1 MAQSSSPPSTWSTDG
16 AVGVT
21 TSQTSVTGAGS
32 EEEDMEVR
40 EEDERERVSVLGFRK
55 RCGFGEGKRR
65 GCSAEY
71 GEAVV
76 DADAAD
82 AGGDCGAGDGSTSL
96 LWSWSMAAGLRPVAP
111 GAAVVTFSLDL
122 IFFSAV
128 KGTYLLFMEHMCSY
142 IALNLVCP

>member
-1 MAQSSSPPSTWSTDG
+1 M
-16 AVGVT
+16 T

-82 AGGDCGAGDGSTSL
+82 AGGDCGAGDGSASL
-96 LWSWSMAAGLRPVAP
+96 LWSWSMAAGLALWPR
-111 GAAVVTFSLDL
+111 GLL
-122 IFFSAV
+122 L
-128 KGTYLLFMEHMCSY
+128 LLFHW
-142 IALNLVCP
+142 I